1 MSLTMV
7 TNANMYVVMQ
17 AMATVSRVIAVLV
30 PDAAHAMQDLCQMS
44 LQDYVVRVLLTPTLH
59 LLARHHALHVCVA
72 VYTFLFLF

>member
-7 TNANMYVVMQ
+7 TNANMYIVMQ
-17 AMATVSRVIAVLV
+17 AMATVRLVIAVLV

-59 LLARHHALHVCVA
+59 LLAQHHAPHVC
-72 VYTFLFLF
+72 FWPFRF